1 MSQEAQK
8 YVLSLGTRVTR
19 RQHHFLLVLA
29 FHHQANRETFWPS
42 RETLAEEA
50 RTDRTEIRRMV
61 KECEELGIIRF
72 TPGLGRGNRGSY
84 QFVELEKGVQ
94 TGVYV
99 PPFAELKGGI
109 KGGKIGTPYKEK
121 TSYKIKVVE
130 PDGLDSVL
138 ELADRVE
145 KSSEIVSSSSST
157 KADDDTSNLWRI
169 VQAFEQNPTT
179 SGKMTAADI
188 ATARRLL
195 ENFTVEQIE
204 FGILLG
210 SARKASSILNQF
222 PGDPIGAAG
231 DVSGKVRSLQYF
243 REVIEEAAALKLSYG
258 ADYARYLK
266 HVLRRY
272 DLKKQ
277 PQKAAAG

>member
-8 YVLSLGTRVTR
+8 YVLSLGSRVSR

-61 KECEELGIIRF
+61 KECEELGIVRF
-72 TPGLGRGNRGSY
+72 TPGLGRGNKGSY
-84 QFVELEKGVQ
+84 EFVELEKGVK

-99 PPFAELKGGI
+99 PPFAAVKGGI
-109 KGGKIGTPYKEK
+109 KGGKIGTPYKED
-121 TSYKIKVVE
+121 TNYKIKVVK
-130 PDGLDSVL
+130 PDGLDLGL
-138 ELADRVE
+138 ESADRIE
-145 KSSEIVSSSSST
+145 KRSEIVSSSSVN
-157 KADDDTSNLWRI
+157 ADDDTSKLSRI
-169 VQAFEQNPTT
+169 AEAFEQNPIT

-210 SARKASSILNQF
+210 SARKANTISNQLQ
-222 PGDPIGAAG
+222 GDPITASG

-258 ADYARYLK
+258 ADYARYLQ
-266 HVLRRY
+266 HVLRRC